1 MTINSLSFLLFFC
14 GFVIVYFLPFMKRFQ
29 WVLLLA
35 ASVVFYALA
44 GSNNFLY
51 IILATIVT
59 YIGTNL
65 LDKKNKEQA
74 EYITA
79 NKKVLPKAEIKAYK
93 ETMKQK
99 KHTIQVWTI
108 VAVLGI
114 LVIVKYGKFIAGNVD
129 RLFPA
134 LNVSE
139 YSIFHLL
146 VPLGISYYTLMA
158 IGYIIDVSKGKVE
171 SEKNILKVFLFLIY
185 FPQITQG
192 PIGRFIDMAPALYG
206 SHEFS
211 YERFR
216 DGCQRLLWGF
226 FKKMVIA
233 DNMKPMV
240 DYIFEHADKGS
251 GFTLFLGCMYFA
263 IQLYAD
269 FSGYTDIVKGF
280 SHILGIDLM
289 ENFERP
295 FFSTSLAEYWRRWHI
310 SLSSW
315 FRDYMFYPV
324 SLSQPAVK
332 INRLG
337 KKFLPQ
343 RVSKLVPS
351 LVAMFVVWFA
361 TGLWHDASW
370 RYILWGVANG
380 VIMISSMLLEPQFKW
395 MKGKLHIKDENKFF
409 RAFQMLRTFLIISML
424 KVFPQAS
431 STKQSL
437 IFVKKIICDFQVE
450 LTRKAC
456 VPEMTNCS
464 LVVIAVSLLMF
475 FYVSWHNEHGSMKE
489 RIDKRPFGVRWLIYL
504 VLLLMIA
511 SFGVFGTEMTGGF
524 EYAQY

>member
-14 GFVIVYFLPFMKRFQ
+14 GLVIVYFLPFMKRFQ

-35 ASVVFYALA
+35 ASVTFYALA

-93 ETMKQK
+93 ETMKRK

-129 RLFPA
+129 RIFPA

-171 SEKNILKVFLFLIY
+171 REKNILKVFLYLIY

-192 PIGRFIDMAPALYG
+192 PIGRFADLAPALYG
-206 SHEFS
+206 NHEFS
-211 YERFR
+211 YERLR
-216 DGCQRLLWGF
+216 DGLQLVLWGF

-233 DNMKPMV
+233 DNMKPVV
-240 DYIFEHADKGS
+240 DSIFKNADKGS

-263 IQLYAD
+263 IQLYGD
-269 FSGYTDIVKGF
+269 FSGYTDIVRGF
-280 SHILGIDLM
+280 SHILGIDLI

-295 FFSTSLAEYWRRWHI
+295 FFATSIAEYWRRWHI

-351 LVAMFVVWFA
+351 VVAMFVVWLS

-370 RYILWGVANG
+370 RYIFWGVSNG
-380 VIMISSMLLEPQFKW
+380 VLMISAMLLEPQFKW
-395 MKGKLHIKDENKFF
+395 IKGKLHIKDENKVF
-409 RAFQMLRTFLIISML
+409 RAFQMIRTFLIISVL
-424 KVFPQAS
+424 KVFPQAD
-431 STKQSL
+431 STWESFRYL
-437 IFVKKIICDFQVE
+437 KKIFFDFRIEFTREVWIPG
-450 LTRKAC
+450 LTLG
-456 VPEMTNCS
+456 N
-464 LVVIAVSLLMF
+464 LVVIVVALLMF
-475 FYVSWHNEHGSMKE
+475 FYVSWQNEHGSMKE
-489 RIDKRPFGVRWLIYL
+489 QIDKRPFVVRWIIY
-504 VLLLMIA
+504 LLLMLALIT
-511 SFGVFGTEMTGGF
+511 FGVFGTEVTGGF

>member
-1 MTINSLSFLLFFC
+1 MTINSTSFLVFFC
-14 GFVIVYFLPFMKRFQ
+14 VLMLIYFLQFMKRFQ
-29 WVLLLA
+29 WAILLV

-51 IILATIVT
+51 IILATIAT
-59 YIGTNL
+59 YVGTNL

-79 NKKVLPKAEIKAYK
+79 NKRILPKSEIKEYK
-93 ETMKQK
+93 EKKKQE

-108 VAVLGI
+108 AAVLAI
-114 LVIVKYGKFIAGNVD
+114 LVIVKYGKFISGNVD

-134 LNVSE
+134 LQVSK

-158 IGYIIDVSKGKVE
+158 IGYILDVSKGKVE

-192 PIGRFIDMAPALYG
+192 PIGRFTDMAPALFG

-211 YERFR
+211 YARFR
-216 DGCQRLLWGF
+216 SGCQLLLWGF
-226 FKKMVIA
+226 FKKMLIA

-240 DYIFEHADKGS
+240 DYIFEHAEEGS

-263 IQLYAD
+263 IQLYGD
-269 FSGYTDIVKGF
+269 FSGYTDIVRGL
-280 SHILGIDLM
+280 SHILGIDIM
-289 ENFERP
+289 ENFQRP

-324 SLSQPAVK
+324 SLSQMAVK
-332 INRLG
+332 INRFG

-395 MKGKLHIKDENKFF
+395 IKGKLHIKDENCIF
-409 RAFQMLRTFLIISML
+409 RAFQMVRTFLIISLL
-424 KVFPQAS
+424 KVFPQAP
-431 STKQSL
+431 STRESL
-437 IFVKKIICDFQVE
+437 GFIKKILFDFQIE
-450 LTRKAC
+450 FTRKAWI
-456 VPEMTNCS
+456 PQMS
-464 LVVIAVSLLMF
+464 LCNLGVISVGLLIF
-475 FYVSWHNEHGSMKE
+475 FYVSWHNEHDSMKE
-489 RIDKRPFGVRWLIYL
+489 GIDKRPFVVRWLVYL
-504 VLLLMIA
+504 FLLLMIL